1 MKHKMEC
8 VAAVFII
15 LVLASIVKGSGTAHV
30 YIDPA
35 DVASVTRVGG
45 LPGMRFA
52 AISAGQDDARI
63 QKIVGMINRST
74 GMRTPAQMEAWSH
87 IHGYPVDVVL
97 KLKNGE
103 TVYLQRVMDV
113 TVLPGGFTGRNST
126 DRFMITFERDD
137 NDTRYILYSS
147 ELPGYIVKGADAD
160 IPRI

>member
-1 MKHKMEC
+1 MKHRLEC
-8 VAAVFII
+8 VAAVFLI
-15 LVLASIVKGSGTAHV
+15 LVLATVAKGSGTAHV
-30 YIDPA
+30 YIDPD

-52 AISAGQDDARI
+52 VISAGQDDAKI

-74 GMRTPAQMEAWSH
+74 GMRIPMQMEVWSH
-87 IHGYPVDVVL
+87 SKGYPVDVVL

-103 TVYLQRVMDV
+103 TVYLQLVMDV

-126 DRFMITFERDD
+126 NRFMITHERGDD
-137 NDTRYILYSS
+137 DTHYILYSS